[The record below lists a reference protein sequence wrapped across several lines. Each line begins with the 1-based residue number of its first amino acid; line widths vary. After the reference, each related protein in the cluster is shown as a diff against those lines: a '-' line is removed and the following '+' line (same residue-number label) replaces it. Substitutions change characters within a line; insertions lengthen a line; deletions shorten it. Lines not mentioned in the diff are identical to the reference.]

1 MGEAK
6 GIQESCDI
14 SIGEVIDIL
23 KNDLKCMT
31 ELFGQ
36 GYATFTTLR
45 HMVAYTKAIEVL
57 EKNKQKGDKNYGN

>member
-23 KNDLKCMT
+23 KND
-31 ELFGQ
+31 F
-36 GYATFTTLR
+36 
-45 HMVAYTKAIEVL
+45 EV
-57 EKNKQKGDKNYGN
+57 YGKKKKKRVCYFYNTSTYSRIYEGN

>member
-23 KNDLKCMT
+23 KNDF
-31 ELFGQ
+31 EVYGR
-36 GYATFTTLR
+36 TF
-45 HMVAYTKAIEVL
+45 
-57 EKNKQKGDKNYGN
+57 

>member
-14 SIGEVIDIL
+14 SIEEVIDIL
-23 KNDLKCMT
+23 KNDLKCMA
-31 ELFGQ
+31 ELFEK

-45 HMVAYTKAIEVL
+45 HIVAYTKAIEVL
-57 EKNKQKGDKNYGN
+57 EKNK